1 MEEVWNANMYKL
13 LRWAIYKGL
22 ENAYPSAI
30 TRDEMLNK
38 LKDLTEEAFWE
49 GISDGSI
56 ECYFKD

>member
-1 MEEVWNANMYKL
+1 MEEVWDANMYKL

-22 ENAYPSAI
+22 ENAYPYAI

-56 ECYFKD
+56 EHYFKD